1 LIPPTLPEVRRLILA
16 MAGPQ
21 EEREFRLGWSL
32 WRRAH
37 QALAK
42 RCHTARRAL
51 RREGALTLGRH
62 TTRQARGSVPEPMV
76 APLTHE
82 QWERIRPLMPP
93 QEPPT
98 GRPRRDHRQ
107 VLAGML
113 FYLRKRCFVAGS
125 ARRGVRAMADGVWT
139 LPPMAQ
145 GRPLAADSGVA
156 PALPMMQTA
165 HSRDRSGT
173 VGLEV
178 VFSEVGRAR
187 RGSGHPSGYPHPQP
201 KERDGR

>member
-16 MAGPQ
+16 MAGPE

-42 RCHTARRAL
+42 RCHSARRAL

-76 APLTHE
+76 APLTDE
-82 QWERIRPLMPP
+82 QWERIKPLMPP

-113 FYLRKRCFVAGS
+113 WIFGTGASWRDLPEEEFGPWRTVYGRYRQWRKEGLWQRIVESLRHC
-125 ARRGVRAMADGVWT
+125 
-139 LPPMAQ
+139 Q
-145 GRPLAADSGVA
+145 
-156 PALPMMQTA
+156 
-165 HSRDRSGT
+165 
-173 VGLEV
+173 
-178 VFSEVGRAR
+178 
-187 RGSGHPSGYPHPQP
+187 
-201 KERDGR
+201 